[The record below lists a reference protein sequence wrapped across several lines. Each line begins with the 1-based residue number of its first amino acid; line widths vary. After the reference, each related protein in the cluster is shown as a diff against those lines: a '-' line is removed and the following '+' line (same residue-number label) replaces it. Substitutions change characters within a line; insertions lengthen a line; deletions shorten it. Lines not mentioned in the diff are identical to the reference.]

1 MRIGCLQ
8 FAPKVGDVT
17 NNIAQAEA
25 VLSSADQDELKN
37 LDLLVLPEMA
47 FSEPENYNSLIVV
60 DRDGETLANYS
71 KSFLYYTDA
80 TWAREGR
87 GFYGGKL
94 GDLGQTAMGICTPY
108 KFEAPWD
115 AYEFAFHI
123 LRVRANLVILST
135 AWLTNDE
142 RTGFL
147 ACPDAP
153 DLYTLTYWA
162 QRLEP
167 VIRTGAS
174 EETVVVFANR
184 SGVEDEAT
192 YAGTSTVLGIRDG
205 QVSVYGILGR
215 GVEELLV
222 VDTDKPPLGRLVY
235 RPAVPG
241 DGSPTQTS
249 ALPTTASRRRL
260 TAAKAAGAEHKPA
273 GSTHPRPKLT
283 LQTDLPRLRTPPAAS
298 AELDPTGHG
307 PSASHCRR
315 RSPFS
320 STTPAARPTTPPSRS
335 RAFRHGG
342 GGGPRC
348 RLLPAAAR

>member
-17 NNIAQAEA
+17 NNIARAEA
-25 VLSSADQDELKN
+25 VLSSADQDELEN

-47 FSEPENYNSLIVV
+47 FSGYNFRSQEHIAPYLEPAGAGPSSQWARTAARKYKCAVAVGYPEKVETTGQEPENYNSLIVV

-167 VIRTGAS
+167 VVRTGAS

-192 YAGTSTVLGIRDG
+192 YAGTSTVLGIRNG

-241 DGSPTQTS
+241 D
-249 ALPTTASRRRL
+249 
-260 TAAKAAGAEHKPA
+260 
-273 GSTHPRPKLT
+273 
-283 LQTDLPRLRTPPAAS
+283 
-298 AELDPTGHG
+298 
-307 PSASHCRR
+307 
-315 RSPFS
+315 RSPS
-320 STTPAARPTTPPSRS
+320 PPGSAPEEDTRD
-335 RAFRHGG
+335 G
-342 GGGPRC
+342 
-348 RLLPAAAR
+348 